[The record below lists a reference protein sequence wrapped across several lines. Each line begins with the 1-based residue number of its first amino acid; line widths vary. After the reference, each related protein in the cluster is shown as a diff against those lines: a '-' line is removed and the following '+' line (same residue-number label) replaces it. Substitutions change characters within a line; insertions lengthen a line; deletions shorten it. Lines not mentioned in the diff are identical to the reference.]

1 MREPSGRATEVV
13 VAYPFVE
20 SPNVTPAK
28 GRAID
33 VVVMHTME
41 IAERKD
47 AAEICARWFA
57 TRASRVS
64 AHYCVDADSVVRCVR
79 ESDIAWH
86 ARGGNTTSIG
96 VELAGFACQTRTDW
110 ADTYSNALLRR
121 ASSLVA
127 DVCRRRAIP
136 VRWLAADDLVA
147 GRRGITGH
155 ADVSEAYGKS
165 DHWDPG
171 PGFPVE
177 RFLALVRAEQKR
189 SKAKRPP
196 PTARA

>member
-1 MREPSGRATEVV
+1 M
-13 VAYPFVE
+13 AYPFVE
-20 SPNVTPAK
+20 SPNVTPATA
-28 GRAID
+28 RRID

-57 TRASRVS
+57 TPVSKVS
-64 AHYCVDADSVVRCVR
+64 AHYCVDVDSVVQCVR
-79 ESDIAWH
+79 EKDIAWH
-86 ARGGNTTSIG
+86 ARGGNTASVG
-96 VELAGFACQTRTDW
+96 VELAGFARQTRKDW
-110 ADTYSNALLRR
+110 ADAYSTAVLER
-121 ASSLVA
+121 AAALVA

-136 VRWLAADDLVA
+136 VRWLVAGDLSA

-155 ADVSEAYGKS
+155 AEVSKAYRKS

-177 RFLALVRAEQKR
+177 RFLGMVRAAGR
-189 SKAKRPP
+189 SPAV
-196 PTARA
+196 